1 MSKLK
6 KYISQTQCQIKSFK
20 IQIKIFVIIIS
31 VLLLSCDYNK
41 NKESKNAINY
51 IDVKFDRFEKKF
63 FNSSLD
69 SLSKLID
76 EYPFLFSKRF
86 SLDEWKAIKTDS
98 TRKEIFNKTDSVFK
112 NFKSVENVVKKIF
125 TNTKNFFP
133 NFKSPK
139 LITLNNGIDYKY
151 KIIDSDSIILISLDC
166 YLGENIFYNNIPA
179 HISKLMVPEFVTIDI
194 SELISSRYVEIPLDR
209 KFISKIIYHGKLLFL
224 MKEVSG
230 IDPLKALGFNKN
242 NKDWMIENENNV
254 WKYFVENDLLFST
267 QSSLDYRFL
276 ANAPFS
282 KFGLSIDFESP
293 PMVGR
298 WIGYQIVKSYSK
310 KNKSNLNDLLNQ
322 DNYELYLKSNYKPNK

>member
-112 NFKSVENVVKKIF
+112 NFKSVENGVKKIF

-230 IDPLKALGFNKN
+230 INPLKALGFNKN

>member
-41 NKESKNAINY
+41 NKESKNGINY
-51 IDVKFDRFEKKF
+51 IDVEFERFEKKF

-69 SLSKLID
+69 SLLNLID

-112 NFKSVENVVKKIF
+112 NFKSVENGVKKIF

-166 YLGENIFYNNIPA
+166 YLGENIFYKNIPV

>member
-41 NKESKNAINY
+41 NKVSKNGINY
-51 IDVKFDRFEKKF
+51 IDVEFDRFEKNF

-69 SLSKLID
+69 SLPKLID

-112 NFKSVENVVKKIF
+112 NFKSVENGVKKIF

-179 HISKLMVPEFVTIDI
+179 HISKLMVPEFVAIDI

-230 IDPLKALGFNKN
+230 IDPLKALGFHKN
-242 NKDWMIENENNV
+242 NKDWMMQNENNV

>member
-112 NFKSVENVVKKIF
+112 NFKSVENGVKKIF

-179 HISKLMVPEFVTIDI
+179 HISKLMVPEFVAIDI

-310 KNKSNLNDLLNQ
+310 KIKSNLNDLLNQ

>member
-41 NKESKNAINY
+41 NKESKNGLNY
-51 IDVKFDRFEKKF
+51 IDVEFERFEKKF
-63 FNSSLD
+63 FNSSVD

-76 EYPFLFSKRF
+76 EYPFLFSKRY

-112 NFKSVENVVKKIF
+112 NFKSVENGIKKIF

-133 NFKSPK
+133 SFKSPK

>member
-51 IDVKFDRFEKKF
+51 IDVEFDRFEKKF

-112 NFKSVENVVKKIF
+112 NFKSVENGVKKIF

-166 YLGENIFYNNIPA
+166 YLGENILYNNIPA

-224 MKEVSG
+224 MSKISG
-230 IDPLKALGFNKN
+230 IDPLKALAYDKNK
-242 NKDWMIENENNV
+242 KDWMIKNENNV

-310 KNKSNLNDLLNQ
+310 KIKSNLNDLLNQ

>member
-51 IDVKFDRFEKKF
+51 IDVEFDRFEKNF

-112 NFKSVENVVKKIF
+112 NFKSVENGVKKIF

>member
-112 NFKSVENVVKKIF
+112 NFKSVENGVKKIF

-179 HISKLMVPEFVTIDI
+179 HISKLMVPEFVPIDI

>member
-51 IDVKFDRFEKKF
+51 IDVEFDRFEKKF

-112 NFKSVENVVKKIF
+112 NFKSVENGVKKIF

>member
-6 KYISQTQCQIKSFK
+6 KHISQTQCQIKSFK

-112 NFKSVENVVKKIF
+112 NFKSVENGVKKIF

>member
-112 NFKSVENVVKKIF
+112 NFKSVENGVKK
-125 TNTKNFFP
+125 
-133 NFKSPK
+133 
-139 LITLNNGIDYKY
+139 
-151 KIIDSDSIILISLDC
+151 
-166 YLGENIFYNNIPA
+166 NI
-179 HISKLMVPEFVTIDI
+179 H
-194 SELISSRYVEIPLDR
+194 
-209 KFISKIIYHGKLLFL
+209 
-224 MKEVSG
+224 
-230 IDPLKALGFNKN
+230 
-242 NKDWMIENENNV
+242 
-254 WKYFVENDLLFST
+254 
-267 QSSLDYRFL
+267 
-276 ANAPFS
+276 
-282 KFGLSIDFESP
+282 
-293 PMVGR
+293 
-298 WIGYQIVKSYSK
+298 
-310 KNKSNLNDLLNQ
+310 
-322 DNYELYLKSNYKPNK
+322 

>member
-41 NKESKNAINY
+41 NKESKNGINY
-51 IDVKFDRFEKKF
+51 IDVEFERFEKKF

-112 NFKSVENVVKKIF
+112 NFKSVENGVKKIF

>member
-76 EYPFLFSKRF
+76 EYPFLFSNRF

-112 NFKSVENVVKKIF
+112 NFKSVENGVKKIF

>member
-69 SLSKLID
+69 SLSKLIN

-112 NFKSVENVVKKIF
+112 NFKSVENGVKKIF

-230 IDPLKALGFNKN
+230 INPLKALGFNKN

>member
-112 NFKSVENVVKKIF
+112 NFKSVENGVKKIF

-151 KIIDSDSIILISLDC
+151 KIIDSDSLILISLDC

>member
-20 IQIKIFVIIIS
+20 IQIKIFVLIIS

-51 IDVKFDRFEKKF
+51 IDVEFDRFEKKF

-112 NFKSVENVVKKIF
+112 NFKSVENGVKKIF

>member
-69 SLSKLID
+69 SLSKLIN

-112 NFKSVENVVKKIF
+112 NFKSVENGVKKIF

-166 YLGENIFYNNIPA
+166 YLGENILYNNIPA

-242 NKDWMIENENNV
+242 NKDWMMQNENNV

>member
-112 NFKSVENVVKKIF
+112 NFKSVENGVKKIF

-166 YLGENIFYNNIPA
+166 YLGENILYNNIPA

-230 IDPLKALGFNKN
+230 INPLKALGFNKN

>member
-112 NFKSVENVVKKIF
+112 NFKSVENGVKKIF

-242 NKDWMIENENNV
+242 NKDWMIENEDNV

>member
-112 NFKSVENVVKKIF
+112 NFKSVENGVKKIF

-179 HISKLMVPEFVTIDI
+179 HISKLMVPEFVAIDI

-298 WIGYQIVKSYSK
+298 WIGYQIVKSYTK

>member
-112 NFKSVENVVKKIF
+112 NFKSVENGVKKIF

-151 KIIDSDSIILISLDC
+151 KIIDSDSLILISLDC

-224 MKEVSG
+224 MKEISG
-230 IDPLKALGFNKN
+230 IDPLRALGFNKN

>member
-112 NFKSVENVVKKIF
+112 NFKSVENGVKKIF

-242 NKDWMIENENNV
+242 NKDWMMQNENNV

>member
-1 MSKLK
+1 MCKLK

-112 NFKSVENVVKKIF
+112 NFKSVENGVKKIF

-310 KNKSNLNDLLNQ
+310 KNKSNLNDLLNR

>member
-112 NFKSVENVVKKIF
+112 NFKSVENGVKKIF

>member
-76 EYPFLFSKRF
+76 EYPLLFSKRF

-112 NFKSVENVVKKIF
+112 NFKSVENGVKKIF

>member
-41 NKESKNAINY
+41 NKESKNGINY
-51 IDVKFDRFEKKF
+51 IDVEFDRFEKKF

-112 NFKSVENVVKKIF
+112 NFKSVENGVKKIF

>member
-41 NKESKNAINY
+41 NKVSKNGINY
-51 IDVKFDRFEKKF
+51 IDVEFDRFEKKF

-112 NFKSVENVVKKIF
+112 NFKSVENGVKKIF

>member
-69 SLSKLID
+69 SLSKLIN

-112 NFKSVENVVKKIF
+112 NFKSVENGVKKIF

>member
-63 FNSSLD
+63 FNSSVD

-112 NFKSVENVVKKIF
+112 NFKSVENGVKKIF

-166 YLGENIFYNNIPA
+166 YLGENIFYKNIPV

-194 SELISSRYVEIPLDR
+194 SELISTRYVEIPLDR